1 MADTSGDGWAKHMLY
16 GTSRLLQA
24 ASSKQA
30 VSQSRKA
37 FLDIFRIF
45 EANRAIFYGEG
56 SILSRLDWDTIYQI
70 DGHGPMDE
78 RDILGKISSLML
90 QISAFNIRYG
100 L

>member
-24 ASSKQA
+24 ASPQQM
-30 VSQSRKA
+30 VSQSRRA

-45 EANRAIFYGEG
+45 EANRAILYGE
-56 SILSRLDWDTIYQI
+56 STILSSLDWAMIYQMY
-70 DGHGPMDE
+70 DHMPMDE
-78 RDILGKISSLML
+78 WDILGQISSLMV
-90 QISAFNIRYG
+90 QITAFNIRYG